1 MFLLLLLSLFSSIL
15 KSSIAMSHKRV
26 TIKDIA
32 RELKISTST
41 VSRALADKWDVNPDT
56 RKAVMELSEKLHY
69 HPNRISLSLKNQ
81 QSMAI
86 GVIVPEFINSFF
98 PEVIM
103 GIESVLL
110 PKGYLILISQSNE
123 SQENQIANIR
133 ALENKMV
140 DGFLI
145 SVSADTNTSDF
156 FNELVESNFPVVFF
170 NRICPDI
177 HSSAVLIDDR
187 KWARTATEHLI
198 QQGCKRIVHLAGPEN
213 LVVSSERKQG
223 YLDALAAHHIPVDE
237 SLIIPCGILMER
249 GVMSAY
255 KILEMNPLPD
265 GIFAFNDPTAIGAMK
280 TLQKNGVKIP
290 EDIAVVGFSESKMAV
305 IVEPNLTSVEQPT
318 FEIGKAAA
326 EVLLQ
331 QLKNKN
337 NPEERKSDRTII
349 LGAKLNIRESSCKK

>member
-1 MFLLLLLSLFSSIL
+1 
-15 KSSIAMSHKRV
+15 MSPKRV

-56 RKAVMELSEKLHY
+56 RKAVMELSEKLNY
-69 HPNRISLSLKNQ
+69 HPNRMSLSLKNQ

-86 GVIVPEFINSFF
+86 GVIIPEFINAFF

-123 SQENQIANIR
+123 SHENEIANIK

-145 SVSADTNTSDF
+145 SVSKDTCKPDF
-156 FNELVESNFPVVFF
+156 FNELVERNIPVVFF
-170 NRICPDI
+170 NRMCPDI

-187 KWARTATEHLI
+187 KWARIATEHLI
-198 QQGCKRIVHLAGPEN
+198 KQGCKKIVHLAGPDN
-213 LVVSSERKQG
+213 LVVSIERKNG
-223 YLDALAAHHIPVDE
+223 YLDALKAHGIPVDE
-237 SLIIPCGILMER
+237 SFIIPCGIVMEV
-249 GVMSAY
+249 GIMSAY
-255 KILEMNPLPD
+255 KILEMSPRPD

-280 TLQKNGVKIP
+280 TLQKEGLRIP
-290 EDIAVVGFSESKMAV
+290 EDIAIVGFSESKMAV

-326 EVLLQ
+326 EILLQ
-331 QLKNKN
+331 QINSEKNQHEK
-337 NPEERKSDRTII
+337 KSDRTII
-349 LGAKLNIRESSCKK
+349 LDAKLNIRESSLLDKGKGVR